1 MLLFS
6 YFSSGS
12 DMWHHRNYAIYYCGS
27 YHQPMNKL
35 CGSLYFFLQQSIL
48 KFALF
53 IQSNRT
59 FREQFIFGSSSSN
72 LLDTIPCCFFYICSV
87 MSNLCIVQ
95 HKNLRKNHLPVDRD
109 TQLYQMHFYSFSIF
123 FGMVWK
129 SKLQSIDEDFK
140 CGRHHLQFVPT
151 TYVVTLFSFFF
162 YQRLVQNLCSN
173 LQVATNMHQTMWQL
187 LVLFSPHQQK
197 LYYGQLIFFA
207 PFLFQGVRRKGLAK
221 PTDLGEPGLKT
232 IIKDQC

>member
-95 HKNLRKNHLPVDRD
+95 HKNLRKKSSASRWGYSVISNAF
-109 TQLYQMHFYSFSIF
+109 LY
-123 FGMVWK
+123 
-129 SKLQSIDEDFK
+129 
-140 CGRHHLQFVPT
+140 
-151 TYVVTLFSFFF
+151 FF
-162 YQRLVQNLCSN
+162 YFFRHG
-173 LQVATNMHQTMWQL
+173 MEKQT
-187 LVLFSPHQQK
+187 PK
-197 LYYGQLIFFA
+197 Y
-207 PFLFQGVRRKGLAK
+207 
-221 PTDLGEPGLKT
+221 
-232 IIKDQC
+232 

>member
-6 YFSSGS
+6 YFSSSS

-35 CGSLYFFLQQSIL
+35 CGSLYFFFQQSIL

-95 HKNLRKNHLPVDRD
+95 HKNLHKKSSASRWGYSVISNAF
-109 TQLYQMHFYSFSIF
+109 LYFSIF
-123 FGMVWK
+123 FGMAWK

-151 TYVVTLFSFFF
+151 TYVVTLLSFF
-162 YQRLVQNLCSN
+162 YQQLVQNMCSN

-197 LYYGQLIFFA
+197 LFYGQLIFFA
-207 PFLFQGVRRKGLAK
+207 PFPFSGCQEKRTSK
-221 PTDLGEPGLKT
+221 TD
-232 IIKDQC
+232 